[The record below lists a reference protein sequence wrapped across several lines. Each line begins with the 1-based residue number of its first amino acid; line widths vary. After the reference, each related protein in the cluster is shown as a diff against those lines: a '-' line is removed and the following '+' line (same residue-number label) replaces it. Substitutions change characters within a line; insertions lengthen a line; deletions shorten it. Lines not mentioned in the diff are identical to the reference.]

1 MSEYQLCPECEG
13 PVVGFG
19 DDTRCTQCGL
29 TYLEMDEIIGEDARD
44 GLNDDE
50 YDTDELEDSDSN
62 DSGESG
68 DSDSTDW

>member
-1 MSEYQLCPECEG
+1 
-13 PVVGFG
+13 
-19 DDTRCTQCGL
+19 
-29 TYLEMDEIIGEDARD
+29 MDEIIGKDARD

-50 YDTDELEDSDSN
+50 YETDELEDSDSD

>member
-1 MSEYQLCPECEG
+1 
-13 PVVGFG
+13 
-19 DDTRCTQCGL
+19 
-29 TYLEMDEIIGEDARD
+29 MDEIIGEDARD

-50 YDTDELEDSDSN
+50 YETDELEDSDSD